1 MRPFLEKLGLSIGM
15 PKRAIDQAFSD
26 PHAVVR
32 RAASHLKPP
41 SGEPPDGFVHRF
53 AEIVVSGAC
62 LRMEF

>member
-1 MRPFLEKLGLSIGM
+1 MEKFGLSIGL

-26 PHAVVR
+26 LHAAVR

-53 AEIVVSGAC
+53 AEIVSGAC
-62 LRMEF
+62 LRIEF

>member
-1 MRPFLEKLGLSIGM
+1 MRPFLEKPGLSIGM

-26 PHAVVR
+26 LHAVVR

-53 AEIVVSGAC
+53 AEIVSGAC
-62 LRMEF
+62 LRIEF